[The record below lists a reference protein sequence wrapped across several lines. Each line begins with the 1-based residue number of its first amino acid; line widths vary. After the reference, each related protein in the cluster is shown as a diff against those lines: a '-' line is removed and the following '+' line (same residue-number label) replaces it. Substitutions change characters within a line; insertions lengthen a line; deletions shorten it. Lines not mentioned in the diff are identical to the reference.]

1 MTVIN
6 KKRNEFLLLVV
17 GVLAVYIAWWFS
29 RPVKIVAVHEDR
41 HFSSV
46 LVNNFPLTT
55 RGKIEWWLQHKD
67 MLKERYG
74 IPKPASYG
82 NFSVN
87 FWLFGDGYKEEGKYD
102 RLCFD
107 DMKTKV
113 NCIEKDIVFSVSKSK
128 NLGVVFFAD
137 GGIYRIDKNGKITK
151 VNID

>member
-1 MTVIN
+1 MVRIN
-6 KKRNEFLLLVV
+6 RKKSFTLLMFCTLAFYVSWLLL
-17 GVLAVYIAWWFS
+17 
-29 RPVKIVAVHEDR
+29 RPVDIVATHENR

-55 RGKIEWWLQHKD
+55 KGKIEWWLQNKD
-67 MLKERYG
+67 MLKERYD

-82 NFSVN
+82 NFSVS

-107 DMKTKV
+107 DMKTNI

-128 NLGVVFFAD
+128 NLGVVFIVD
-137 GGIYRIDKNGKITK
+137 NGIYRIDKNGRIVK

>member
-1 MTVIN
+1 MVIIN
-6 KKRNEFLLLVV
+6 RKKSFPLLMFCILTFYVSWLLL
-17 GVLAVYIAWWFS
+17 
-29 RPVKIVAVHEDR
+29 RPIDIVATYENR

-55 RGKIEWWLQHKD
+55 KGKIEWWLQNKD

-82 NFSVN
+82 DFSIT

-102 RLCFD
+102 RRCFD

-113 NCIEKDIVFSVSKSK
+113 NCIEKDAVFSVNNDSRNRIHFTTYSGDDYLLKD
-128 NLGVVFFAD
+128 NGEVVSYE
-137 GGIYRIDKNGKITK
+137 YR
-151 VNID
+151 

>member
-1 MTVIN
+1 MVRIN
-6 KKRNEFLLLVV
+6 RKKSFTLLMFCTLAFYVSWLLL
-17 GVLAVYIAWWFS
+17 
-29 RPVKIVAVHEDR
+29 RPVDIVATHENR

-55 RGKIEWWLQHKD
+55 KGKIEWWLQNKD
-67 MLKERYG
+67 MLKERYD

-82 NFSVN
+82 NFSVS

-107 DMKTKV
+107 DMKTNI

-128 NLGVVFFAD
+128 NLGVVFIVD
-137 GGIYRIDKNGKITK
+137 NGMYRIDKNGRIVK

>member
-1 MTVIN
+1 MSVKN
-6 KKRNEFLLLVV
+6 KKTRNIILIIGCIFLAYAIWLLL
-17 GVLAVYIAWWFS
+17 
-29 RPVKIVAVHEDR
+29 RPVRIVAVHEDG

-46 LVNNFPLTT
+46 LVKSFPFSTK
-55 RGKIEWWLQHKD
+55 GKIDWWLQNKD
-67 MLKERYG
+67 MLKERYD

-82 NFSVN
+82 NFSVS

-107 DMKTKV
+107 DMKTNI

-128 NLGVVFFAD
+128 NLGVVFIVD
-137 GGIYRIDKNGKITK
+137 NGIYRIDKNGRIVK

>member
-1 MTVIN
+1 MNVKN
-6 KKRNEFLLLVV
+6 KKTKKIILIIGCIFLGYILWLLL
-17 GVLAVYIAWWFS
+17 
-29 RPVKIVAVHEDR
+29 RPVKIVAVHEDGN
-41 HFSSV
+41 FSSV
-46 LVNNFPLTT
+46 LVKNFPFTT

-107 DMKTKV
+107 DMKTRV

-137 GGIYRIDKNGKITK
+137 GGIYRIDKNGKIAK

>member
-1 MTVIN
+1 MAMMN
-6 KKRNEFLLLVV
+6 RKRLFSLLMFCILTF
-17 GVLAVYIAWWFS
+17 YIAWLLL
-29 RPVKIVAVHEDR
+29 RPVDIVAVHENR

-55 RGKIEWWLQHKD
+55 RGKIEWWLQNKD

-82 NFSVN
+82 DFSIT

-102 RLCFD
+102 RRCFN

-113 NCIEKDIVFSVSKSK
+113 NCIEKDIVLNVRNSK
-128 NLGVVFFAD
+128 NMGVVFFAN